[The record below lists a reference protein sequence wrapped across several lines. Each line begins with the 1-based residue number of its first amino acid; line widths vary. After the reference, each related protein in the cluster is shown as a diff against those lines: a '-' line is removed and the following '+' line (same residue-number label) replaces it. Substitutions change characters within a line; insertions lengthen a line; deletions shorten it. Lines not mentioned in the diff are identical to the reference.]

1 VAAFPTPLRYNPAKP
16 SGYLTRRANAILALS
31 QKMPKVKFDD
41 KTIEKAKK
49 RHEKY
54 TKKRKW

>member
-1 VAAFPTPLRYNPAKP
+1 
-16 SGYLTRRANAILALS
+16 LALS

-49 RHEKY
+49 RHEKHIKN
-54 TKKRKW
+54 KKR